1 MTGSA
6 NPMVLAD
13 LSAELAAWFA
23 DAALPLWW
31 ELGADHVNGGFHEA
45 LDDAA
50 LPVPANRRAR
60 VQARQVYVYAM
71 AGAFG
76 WSGPWREAVA
86 HGLNF
91 FFARYRRPDG
101 LYRTV
106 VSPEGAPVDEAAWLY
121 DQAFALFAM
130 AQAARALPAQRDALR
145 VRAGDLLQALQSWRL
160 DEGGFREPQAKY
172 DRQSNPHMHLLE
184 ASLAWAEVDDDPAW
198 AALADHIVALALGRF
213 IDTNGALHEFF
224 GPGWRFAEGLDGRI
238 VEPGHQFE
246 WAWLLAR
253 WAKLRDDEP
262 ARAAAARLFAAGK
275 RGIDGRGVATQ
286 QLLDDGSV
294 HDAVAR
300 LWPQTERI
308 KAAVIFGDNEEA
320 ARAIAGLKLYLDRP
334 VAGLWWDK
342 LKPEGGFVQ
351 EPAPASSFYHIA
363 CAIAELQ
370 AKKG

>member
-1 MTGSA
+1 MIGSA
-6 NPMVLAD
+6 NPTALSS
-13 LSAELAAWFA
+13 LSAELMAWLM

-31 ELGADHVNGGFHEA
+31 ERGADHVDGGFHEA
-45 LDDAA
+45 LDDHGR
-50 LPVPANRRAR
+50 PVPANRRAR
-60 VQARQVYVYAM
+60 VQARQVYVYAT
-71 AGAFG
+71 AGALG
-76 WSGPWREAVA
+76 WTGPWREAVT
-86 HGLNF
+86 HGLDF

-106 VSPEGAPVDEAAWLY
+106 VSSKGEPVDEAAWLY

-130 AQAARALPAQRDALR
+130 AQAARALPAQRGALCA
-145 VRAGDLLQALQSWRL
+145 RARDLLQVLQGWRL
-160 DEGGFREPQAKY
+160 DDGGFREPPAKY

-184 ASLAWAEVDDDPAW
+184 ASLAWAEVDEDPVWTAT
-198 AALADHIVALALGRF
+198 ADHIVGLALGRF
-213 IDTNGALHEFF
+213 IDADGALHEFF
-224 GPGWRFAEGLDGRI
+224 GPGWRFAEGVDGRI
-238 VEPGHQFE
+238 IEPGHQFE

-253 WAKLRDDEP
+253 WAQLRGDE
-262 ARAAAARLFAAGK
+262 AAGAAAVALFAAGR
-275 RGIDGRGVATQ
+275 RGVDGRGVATQ

-294 HDAVAR
+294 HDDLAR

-308 KAAVIFGDNEEA
+308 KAAVIFGDGEET
-320 ARAIAGLKLYLDRP
+320 ARAISGLKRYLDRP

-342 LKPEGGFVQ
+342 LNPDGSFVE